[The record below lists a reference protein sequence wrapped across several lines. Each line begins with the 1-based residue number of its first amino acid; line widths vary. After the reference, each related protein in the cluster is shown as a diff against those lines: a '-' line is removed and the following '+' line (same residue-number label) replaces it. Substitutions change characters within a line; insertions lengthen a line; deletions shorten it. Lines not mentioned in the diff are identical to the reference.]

1 MKDITNL
8 LLNSDHKVLTKIELI
23 EMPPLALAFVGD
35 AVYELYVRSSICI
48 DEKRRDV
55 NYLHRSAVTY
65 VKAQAQARV
74 VKTLFDELSEE
85 EQNVVKRGRNAH
97 PHTVPKNASISDY
110 RYATGFEALLGYL
123 YYSGNND
130 RLMEI
135 LEKSYR
141 IINNKSGNGDCTD
154 ETIV

>member
-1 MKDITNL
+1 MQDITKL
-8 LLNSDHKVLTKIELI
+8 LLNSDHNVLTKNELI

-35 AVYELYVRSSICI
+35 AVFELYVRSSICI
-48 DEKRRDV
+48 DQKRRDV
-55 NYLHRSAVTY
+55 NYLHRNAVIY
-65 VKAQAQARV
+65 VKAQAQAHI
-74 VKTLFDELSEE
+74 VKTLFEELSET
-85 EQNVVKRGRNAH
+85 EQSVVKRGRNAH

-110 RYATGFEALLGYL
+110 RYATGFEALIGYL

-135 LEKSYR
+135 LEKSYK
-141 IINNKSGNGDCTD
+141 IINNKSGNGDGVD

>member
-1 MKDITNL
+1 MQDLKSL
-8 LLNSDHKVLTKIELI
+8 LLNSDHVVLSKNELI

-48 DEKRRDV
+48 DQKRRDV
-55 NYLHRSAVTY
+55 NYLHRSAVSF
-65 VKAQAQARV
+65 VKAQSQAYI
-74 VKTLFDELSEE
+74 VKTLFEELSEIE
-85 EQNVVKRGRNAH
+85 KSVVKRGRNAH

-135 LEKSYR
+135 LEKSYK
-141 IINNKSGNGDCTD
+141 IINNKSGNGERAD

>member
-1 MKDITNL
+1 MQNFGKL
-8 LLNSDHKVLTKIELI
+8 LLNSDHVVLSKNELI
-23 EMPPLALAFVGD
+23 EMPPLAMAFVGD

-55 NYLHRSAVTY
+55 NYLHRSAVAY
-65 VKAQAQARV
+65 VKANAQATA
-74 VKTLFDELSEE
+74 VKALLEELSDEE
-85 EQNVVKRGRNAH
+85 KSVVRRGRNTH

-110 RYATGFEALLGYL
+110 RYATGFESLLGYL
-123 YYSGNND
+123 YYSGNNE

-135 LEKSYR
+135 LEKSYK
-141 IINNKSGNGDCTD
+141 IINTKSGNGDDAD